1 MGGLV
6 VYGAESFGGGDFS
19 SKLRGEGSLNSPI
32 DEGQTSTMP
41 CHLGNIASRTNTV
54 VECNPQT
61 GRLVS
66 NPAGKKLGK
75 QEHRPVSG
83 PCGCRQ
89 LGRPPSA

>member
-1 MGGLV
+1 M

-54 VECNPQT
+54 VECHPQT
-61 GRLVS
+61 GRFVS
-66 NPAGKKLGK
+66 NPAGEKLG
-75 QEHRPVSG
+75 QREYRPVSG